1 MSTPVKKVL
10 KKKAQRVA
18 DQPVV
23 NADAPVN
30 AEPANVEPANV
41 EPVIVPEPLVN
52 VVEPVNTGE
61 VVELTGFIP
70 SSRVH
75 NYVSG
80 VKLNKE
86 YDDMVNSV
94 KTSGVGSVALS
105 EEDLDAVSK
114 RVESAAA
121 DNTVVNDMLT
131 KINSGVELS
140 AVLSTEDQAKVG
152 ELIKQIE
159 AKNEKSEEKQPININ
174 DITVSML
181 NKRLVTPDVAAVEI
195 ISKKRA
201 KFSKESFDVLST
213 FSDMVICE
221 IAKFTLDRLVEV
233 GNSTIEPKYIFSSN
247 VEDGEL
253 YGYYSNLPSYKK
265 AENEV
270 KDAEAVKEA
279 AKKAKKEAAKKAK
292 KAAKLSGETVAE
304 EEGAEES
311 EEVVETSEVVESVEC
326 AEGVEDK
333 KINFKF
339 YIKSIVYKLK
349 ETNPSYVNAKVSDRF
364 QTLCSDIILDIL
376 DDAVAL
382 SQIILQVMSTK
393 TISAKLFKSCLYTKL
408 YSLPSYDSVKDK
420 LDAKF

>member
-10 KKKAQRVA
+10 KKKAQRVV

-23 NADAPVN
+23 DTVAPVEN
-30 AEPANVEPANV
+30 NEP
-41 EPVIVPEPLVN
+41 VN
-52 VVEPVNTGE
+52 VVETTTPVVNVEETNHVGE

-86 YDDMVNSV
+86 YDDMVSSV
-94 KTSGVGSVALS
+94 KTSGISSVSLS
-105 EEDLDAVSK
+105 EEDLDAVNK
-114 RVESAAA
+114 RVEAASAENA
-121 DNTVVNDMLT
+121 VVNDMLA

-140 AVLSTEDQAKVG
+140 TVLSTEDQSKVG

-181 NKRLVTPDVAAVEI
+181 NKRLVTPEVAAVEI

-233 GNSTIEPKYIFSSN
+233 GNSTIEPKYIFSSK
-247 VEDGEL
+247 VEEGEL

-292 KAAKLSGETVAE
+292 KAAKLSGEANVDEGGVE
-304 EEGAEES
+304 ENEES
-311 EEVVETSEVVESVEC
+311 EEVAETSEVVESTDC
-326 AEGVEDK
+326 TEGTEDK

-408 YSLPSYDSVKDK
+408 YSLPSYESVKAK

>member
-10 KKKAQRVA
+10 KKKAQRVV

-23 NADAPVN
+23 DTVAPVEN
-30 AEPANVEPANV
+30 NEP
-41 EPVIVPEPLVN
+41 VN
-52 VVEPVNTGE
+52 VVETTTPVVNVEETNHVGE

-86 YDDMVNSV
+86 YDDMVSSV
-94 KTSGVGSVALS
+94 KTSGISSVSLS
-105 EEDLDAVSK
+105 EEDLDAVNK
-114 RVESAAA
+114 RVEAASAENA
-121 DNTVVNDMLT
+121 VVNDMLA

-140 AVLSTEDQAKVG
+140 TVLSTEDQSKVG

-181 NKRLVTPDVAAVEI
+181 NKRLVTPEVAAVEI

-233 GNSTIEPKYIFSSN
+233 GNSTIEPKYIFSSK
-247 VEDGEL
+247 VEEGEL

-265 AENEV
+265 AESEV

-292 KAAKLSGETVAE
+292 KAAKLSGEANVDEGGVE
-304 EEGAEES
+304 ENEES
-311 EEVVETSEVVESVEC
+311 EEVAETSEVVESTDC
-326 AEGVEDK
+326 TEGTEDK

-408 YSLPSYDSVKDK
+408 YSLPSYESVKAK

>member
-10 KKKAQRVA
+10 KKKVQRTETVV
-18 DQPVV
+18 PEVV
-23 NADAPVN
+23 NAPVETTVDT
-30 AEPANVEPANV
+30 AATTPVEQV
-41 EPVIVPEPLVN
+41 DN
-52 VVEPVNTGE
+52 VVTTSVAD
-61 VVELTGFIP
+61 VELTGFIP

-86 YDDMVNSV
+86 YDDMVSSV
-94 KTSGVGSVALS
+94 KTSGVGSVSLS
-105 EEDLDAVSK
+105 EEDLQAVSK
-114 RVESAAA
+114 RVEAASA
-121 DNTVVNDMLT
+121 DNTVVNDMLA
-131 KINSGVELS
+131 KISSGAELS
-140 AVLSTEDQAKVG
+140 TVLSTEDQAKVG

-174 DITVSML
+174 EITVSML
-181 NKRLVTPDVAAVEI
+181 TKRLVTPDVAAVEI

-221 IAKFTLDRLVEV
+221 VAKFTLDRLVEV
-233 GNSTIEPKYIFSSN
+233 GNSTIEPKYIFSSK
-247 VEDGEL
+247 VEEGEL

-292 KAAKLSGETVAE
+292 KAAKLAGESVAE
-304 EEGAEES
+304 DTEEVDES
-311 EEVVETSEVVESVEC
+311 EEVEAEVETPTEEVPSVDVEC
-326 AEGVEDK
+326 K
-333 KINFKF
+333 NINFKF

-349 ETNPSYVNAKVSDRF
+349 ETNPAYANAKVSDRF
-364 QTLCSDIILDIL
+364 QTLCSDLILDIL

-408 YSLPSYDSVKDK
+408 YCLPSYESVKAK